1 MLTWFFFIRY
11 VVANAACWPQIR
23 NDGRINPQSK
33 LDFQNWALA
42 TGLLDS
48 KMPIEKMWDPRFVE
62 YANKVLKS
70 AQ

>member
-1 MLTWFFFIRY
+1 LLSFFSFI
-11 VVANAACWPQIR
+11 N

-42 TGLLDS
+42 TRLPDR
-48 KMPIEKMWDPRFVE
+48 KMPIEKMWEPRFVE

-70 AQ
+70 GQ